1 MQTTGAARTAGPDT
15 LDGGERDIARE
26 EGEGDSVSLQLYMDE
41 HVPSAI
47 TEGLRQRGV
56 EVLTAQEDGQGGVD
70 DPVLLDRAT
79 ALGRVLFTQDT
90 DLLAEG
96 TRRQQ
101 AGEPFAGVVYAH
113 QVRVTIGRCVQDLE
127 LLAGA
132 SGPGELVGQIVYL
145 PLR

>member
-1 MQTTGAARTAGPDT
+1 
-15 LDGGERDIARE
+15 
-26 EGEGDSVSLQLYMDE
+26 MDE
-41 HVPSAI
+41 HVASAI

-56 EVLTAQEDGQGGVD
+56 DVLTAQEDGRGGVD

-96 TRRQQ
+96 TRRRQV
-101 AGEPFAGVVYAH
+101 GEPFAGIVYAH

-132 SGPGELVGQIVYL
+132 SGPGELVGKIVYL
-145 PLR
+145 RRR

>member
-1 MQTTGAARTAGPDT
+1 
-15 LDGGERDIARE
+15 
-26 EGEGDSVSLQLYMDE
+26 VSLKLYVDE
-41 HVPSAI
+41 HVASAI

-56 EVLTAQEDGQGGVD
+56 DVLTAQEDGQDGVD

-96 TRRQQ
+96 TRRQRT
-101 AGEPFAGVVYAH
+101 GEPFAGIVYAH

-132 SGPGELVGQIVYL
+132 SHPGEFVGQVVYL